1 MATNPFSSG
10 LGLFGGETFADVGRA
25 MRQEDELAAL
35 RAQKQAPDYISGII
49 AKANEQMG
57 RNIARQAGGIG
68 SRLLRGTPMEGFI
81 QEDPRLA
88 KIRKRDM
95 DRQTLMKKY
104 ETLNADNKITTSEA
118 QSLIDDLLE
127 MGYLPEA
134 KAFAD
139 IYQTRRKLDI
149 NEIGNKARLQKA
161 RNAAKTGTGLKSS
174 QVQDA
179 FEDANGVR
187 YRAVLYNFKDEPP
200 QTFIINDAGD
210 IVPRSKI
217 AGNPSE
223 WKPVD
228 TTGMSS
234 FGRIYETGKKEGAK
248 LGAKQADKWVDVR
261 QSMIDAGNAAK
272 SEFKDLIR
280 AYQLTS
286 KTKTGGLQE
295 TVLAVRQYLGV
306 DSGDIGEL
314 ASLFRTG
321 VISRL
326 KEMGSKPTD
335 KDLEYLESAVQS
347 LGNDR
352 ETNQRILKRMVGRVD
367 QIIARGEYLKKNP
380 DMSREDFNN
389 NDYEA
394 RTFDWRAE
402 SDPPIVTQL
411 PPAGQRS
418 IGDVVRT
425 NMGTFKWNG
434 QSWEKIE

>member
-1 MATNPFSSG
+1 MAKMGGMNWE
-10 LGLFGGETFADVGRA
+10 GLFASQGNTLDDVRAKIGQEREAKVRQAYADAISGGGSLNAARVARA
-25 MRQEDELAAL
+25 AEQ
-35 RAQKQAPDYISGII
+35 QKQLMMGAVQNLFGSKDGII
-49 AKANEQMG
+49 KQ
-57 RNIARQAGGIG
+57 
-68 SRLLRGTPMEGFI
+68 
-81 QEDPRLA
+81 DPRLA
-88 KIRKRDM
+88 RASKRDQ
-95 DRQTLMKKY
+95 DRQEMMDMFST
-104 ETLNADNKITTSEA
+104 A
-118 QSLIDDLLE
+118 QSDGEITIEEKNAIVDE
-127 MGYLPEA
+127 MLKRGYLGEA
-134 KAFAD
+134 EKFTS
-139 IYQTRRKLDI
+139 IWNSRRKLDI
-149 NEIGNKARLQKA
+149 DEIGNKAALQKA
-161 RNAAKTGTGLKSS
+161 RNAAKTGTDLKSS

-187 YRAVLYNFKDEPP
+187 YRSVLYNFKNGSS

-210 IVPRSKI
+210 IVPRSQI
-217 AGNPSE
+217 AGDPSK

-234 FGRIYETGKKEGAK
+234 WGRIYETGKKEGAK

-280 AYQLTS
+280 AYQLAS

-352 ETNQRILKRMVGRVD
+352 ETNQRILKRMVGRVN

-380 DMSREDFNN
+380 DMSREDFNR
-389 NDYEA
+389 NDYKS
-394 RTFDWRAE
+394 RTYDWRSEA
-402 SDPPIVTQL
+402 DPPIVTQL
-411 PPAGQRS
+411 PPVGQRN

-425 NMGTFKWNG
+425 NRGTFRWNG
-434 QSWEKIE
+434 QNWEGIE